1 MVFLVIIGI
10 INQRYV
16 LRIIPYVRDNKPYEN
31 FTVKDFSSFW
41 ITVVAAGVQVVLRRV
56 WKTLT
61 LPFWVS
67 IAKGKDDPDERAKH
81 G

>member
-1 MVFLVIIGI
+1 MVFLVIIGL

-41 ITVVAAGVQVVLRRV
+41 ITVVAAGV
-56 WKTLT
+56 
-61 LPFWVS
+61 
-67 IAKGKDDPDERAKH
+67 
-81 G
+81 